1 MTERSSWTGSAADLL
16 RAGAD
21 RSGGGISRDSTGW
34 PKNPRALAGGY
45 VVRRRSCGSWA
56 STLHSVAKVAPE
68 AGSSG
73 CVHSRTYR
81 PHRQHRPRPWAP
93 RQGTRHRH
101 RPQTSA
107 RTTVVPIW
115 WASGPSRRSPSQRP
129 TMLTVLTQTP
139 PFGEAPPPIAV
150 ATYASARQK
159 LCRAPLDDELARN
172 RWIRRMEGSA
182 NRPTLRM

>member
-34 PKNPRALAGGY
+34 PKNPRALAGRL
-45 VVRRRSCGSWA
+45 RRAQTFLRVLGIVITFSR
-56 STLHSVAKVAPE
+56 APE
-68 AGSSG
+68 AGLSG
-73 CVHSRTYR
+73 CVHSRIYR

-139 PFGEAPPPIAV
+139 PFGETPPPIAV